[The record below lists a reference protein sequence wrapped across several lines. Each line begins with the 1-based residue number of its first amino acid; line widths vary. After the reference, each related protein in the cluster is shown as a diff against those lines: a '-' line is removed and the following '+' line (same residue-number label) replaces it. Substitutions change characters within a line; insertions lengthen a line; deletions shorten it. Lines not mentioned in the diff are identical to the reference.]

1 MVLCSIAPSETEN
14 DEPKPWIPGEAWLN
28 KKKNE
33 KKKKTS
39 HGKYLERQSMITGN
53 IYPDQWPRSA
63 YTLKNV
69 MQSLITTLQGCA
81 MCS

>member
-53 IYPDQWPRSA
+53 IYPDQ
-63 YTLKNV
+63 
-69 MQSLITTLQGCA
+69 
-81 MCS
+81 

>member
-33 KKKKTS
+33 KEEVQEKKGKKT
-39 HGKYLERQSMITGN
+39 
-53 IYPDQWPRSA
+53 
-63 YTLKNV
+63 
-69 MQSLITTLQGCA
+69 
-81 MCS
+81 